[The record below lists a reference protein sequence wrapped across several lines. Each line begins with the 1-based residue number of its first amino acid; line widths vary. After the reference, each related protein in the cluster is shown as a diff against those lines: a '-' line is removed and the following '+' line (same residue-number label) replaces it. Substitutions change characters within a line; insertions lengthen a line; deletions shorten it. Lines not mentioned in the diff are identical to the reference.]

1 MSSNKNFLILYSLCP
16 EKKKISSGFN
26 GLCFQV
32 KFLLVINS
40 RIPQIKIL
48 LTVNCRSPQIKILLI
63 VNGRSPQIFS
73 KH

>member
-1 MSSNKNFLILYSLCP
+1 MSSNKNFLILYSLGP
-16 EKKKISSGFN
+16 EKNISSGFN

-63 VNGRSPQIFS
+63 VNGRSLQIFS